1 MIYTNYCTFTIT
13 HRIERHSLPGMALFH
28 NSLFFTFYPEVK
40 CVQGLHLWR
49 DSTSVVNDELF
60 KGYRGGNSGRKINE
74 IAAGLAC
81 FAFLMM

>member
-13 HRIERHSLPGMALFH
+13 HRIERHSVLGMALFH